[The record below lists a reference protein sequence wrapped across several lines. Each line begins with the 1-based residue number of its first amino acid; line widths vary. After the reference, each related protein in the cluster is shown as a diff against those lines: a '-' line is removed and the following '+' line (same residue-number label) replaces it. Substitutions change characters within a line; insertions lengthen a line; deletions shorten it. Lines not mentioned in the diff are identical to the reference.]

1 MPQEVRKVGD
11 IMAPMEDVAK
21 YYKLNVTNS
30 DGSPYMTLYVSG
42 DKMRKVKHMY
52 SFEEGYKVE
61 AEAMDQLPEGVELDI
76 A

>member
-11 IMAPMEDVAK
+11 TMAPMEMNAK
-21 YYKLNVTNS
+21 FYKLAITNS
-30 DGSPYMTLYVSG
+30 DGSPYMTLYVAG
-42 DKMRKVKHMY
+42 DKARKVKHMY
-52 SFEEGYKVE
+52 SFEEGFLVD

>member
-21 YYKLNVTNS
+21 YYKLSINNS
-30 DGSPYMTLYVSG
+30 DGSTYMTLYVSG

-52 SFEEGYKVE
+52 SFEEGYEVE